1 MFCALDVVLS
11 ASNGIWKLCV
21 SNSCTLCT
29 PDYTRSPAPPMGP
42 AGIVAAGLL
51 YQPRSLHTLGSIYK
65 NDHWHVV
72 FNSRYLPA
80 GQKAISFGQKRPQQT
95 IWFKQLTV

>member
-1 MFCALDVVLS
+1 
-11 ASNGIWKLCV
+11 
-21 SNSCTLCT
+21 
-29 PDYTRSPAPPMGP
+29 MGP

-80 GQKAISFGQKRPQQT
+80 GQKAISFGQKRTPTDYMVLTTYCLARYLGSFGAYLVPQGP
-95 IWFKQLTV
+95 K